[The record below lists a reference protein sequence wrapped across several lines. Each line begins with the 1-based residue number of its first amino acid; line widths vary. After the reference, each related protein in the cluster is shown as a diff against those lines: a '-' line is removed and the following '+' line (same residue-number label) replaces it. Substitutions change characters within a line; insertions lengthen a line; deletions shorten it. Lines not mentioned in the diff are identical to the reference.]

1 MDYSPKIASSD
12 LRLLSIFGWTLGGL
26 FAVEWED
33 SPVGAYDEVAVLCA
47 LAWHPA
53 RPFAI
58 GTWASHIFVSTP
70 QACQGAREIWGLPA
84 VSTSLEFSGG
94 EEGEEAARRPRFRF
108 SSSGAA
114 LSSMFEAVDGTGVVF
129 EAASDSGLFFKA
141 VDGTG
146 LSSEAVRGSG
156 WRRMKMLSEVVA
168 EDGRGLL
175 SEAGNGAGF
184 LSVVVDDEEMSDA
197 ADGAAMNNFGG
208 LCARWDNPENTSQES
223 NGVLDAFTISLPSY
237 SGCIEGVDPPA
248 NGLLQYPLQI
258 SGLPGISLKP
268 AGVVSCDEHLADSNL
283 QAIVSTGPALFD
295 ICIGRVRLTAGK
307 PEAIP
312 GKT

>member
-1 MDYSPKIASSD
+1 MISAVGNLHRSIPSKKVTQKNQVKLNQGRSGRIHLSNQALRFTNTFLTVRSMLRLEQQLRLVRAEHARAAMAAVLSPPPAPSQLQAPMDYSPKIASSD

-114 LSSMFEAVDGTGVVF
+114 LSRSEAVDG
-129 EAASDSGLFFKA
+129 
-141 VDGTG
+141 
-146 LSSEAVRGSG
+146 
-156 WRRMKMLSEVVA
+156 
-168 EDGRGLL
+168 
-175 SEAGNGAGF
+175 AG
-184 LSVVVDDEEMSDA
+184 
-197 ADGAAMNNFGG
+197 
-208 LCARWDNPENTSQES
+208 
-223 NGVLDAFTISLPSY
+223 
-237 SGCIEGVDPPA
+237 
-248 NGLLQYPLQI
+248 
-258 SGLPGISLKP
+258 
-268 AGVVSCDEHLADSNL
+268 
-283 QAIVSTGPALFD
+283 
-295 ICIGRVRLTAGK
+295 
-307 PEAIP
+307 
-312 GKT
+312 